1 MELYL
6 FNPDSDLAL
15 ANNEANYIAPASAR
29 RMAQDMALLPIWYA
43 APGSAVLAPSAYN
56 ADFLKRMRE
65 LFGLQVQLATEPE
78 LPDYAEARIVPW
90 GWNPA
95 IRRFFLKGEFV
106 KTDCLLPG
114 FLRNTGC
121 SLPVCRLWR

>member
-6 FNPDSDLAL
+6 INPYSDLAL

-56 ADFLKRMRE
+56 ADFLK
-65 LFGLQVQLATEPE
+65 LFS
-78 LPDYAEARIVPW
+78 
-90 GWNPA
+90 
-95 IRRFFLKGEFV
+95 RFSEKLRFSRKKG
-106 KTDCLLPG
+106 
-114 FLRNTGC
+114 
-121 SLPVCRLWR
+121 

>member
-65 LFGLQVQLATEPE
+65 LFGLQVQLATGPE

-106 KTDCLLPG
+106 KTDCLLPN

-121 SLPVCRLWR
+121 FLPVCRPWR

>member
-43 APGSAVLAPSAYN
+43 APGL
-56 ADFLKRMRE
+56 
-65 LFGLQVQLATEPE
+65 
-78 LPDYAEARIVPW
+78 
-90 GWNPA
+90 
-95 IRRFFLKGEFV
+95 
-106 KTDCLLPG
+106 
-114 FLRNTGC
+114 
-121 SLPVCRLWR
+121 SLIHI

>member
-106 KTDCLLPG
+106 KTDCLLPN

>member
-6 FNPDSDLAL
+6 FNPDSDLVL

-106 KTDCLLPG
+106 KTDCLLPN